1 MRWHGCYCLIRWDAE
16 QASRIG
22 AKQTALWTASAV
34 KTVAFVHSFMKSYR
48 AKYFGAREQAV
59 SQRMHVAEAFR
70 YFSMSGTHPPTK
82 DKSMK
87 TRRISRQ
94 FLLRGAGVV
103 VALPALDCMMP
114 AAVARNAQLKPPRR
128 MVAINMELSF
138 HPPNLMPTK
147 SGGDDE
153 TTRYL
158 EPLSDLRADFT
169 IISGTSH
176 PEVDGGHAASQSWL
190 TGAVHPG
197 TANFRN
203 SISIDQ
209 LAAREI
215 GLQTRLAYM
224 ALGGGG
230 ISVSANGV
238 KIRGAPYPS
247 HFFRKMFL
255 DGRPHE
261 KARQIERLQEGRSVL
276 DTVLEAV
283 RRMRSRVGQRDKQ
296 KLDEYFTS
304 VRKAEQQLRKFE
316 HWQQKPKPEVDAE
329 LPSDIRDH
337 TRLIERARQLY
348 DIMYLTIQ
356 TDSTRLITYTIG
368 DSSHVPQLPEIDRGK
383 RRAWNQLP
391 EKQRRRD
398 SAKMETHAAMI
409 DRLDQGL
416 GDVITALKL
425 TGQFENTLIV
435 FLADNGASPE
445 EPVRPGY
452 DRPSETPDGR
462 TIRYTGTFPPEEL
475 GRDDTWTGLGPALA
489 NACNTPFRFWKK
501 ESYHGGCA
509 SPFIVHW
516 PAGHVGQSADP
527 SSDGRTT
534 ADGRITDQVSHVVD
548 LLPTFLDAAGIDATD
563 YNSRGKS
570 LLPVFK
576 GRTRD
581 GHDGLFFEHSGG
593 AAHRAGNWKIVR
605 LKPNRP
611 WALYDLSCD
620 RTETTDLAKQYDE
633 RVQSMAAAWNDWWQ
647 DVTGEKLP

>member
-1 MRWHGCYCLIRWDAE
+1 
-16 QASRIG
+16 
-22 AKQTALWTASAV
+22 
-34 KTVAFVHSFMKSYR
+34 
-48 AKYFGAREQAV
+48 
-59 SQRMHVAEAFR
+59 
-70 YFSMSGTHPPTK
+70 
-82 DKSMK
+82 MK

-368 DSSHVPQLPEIDRGK
+368 DSSHVPQLPGITMNYHDLSHHG
-383 RRAWNQLP
+383 QDP
-391 EKQRRRD
+391 EKLAQLATVESAHVKAFGDFVRR
-398 SAKMETHAAMI
+398 
-409 DRLDQGL
+409 
-416 GDVITALKL
+416 LK
-425 TGQFENTLIV
+425 Q
-435 FLADNGASPE
+435 SE
-445 EPVRPGY
+445 E
-452 DRPSETPDGR
+452 E
-462 TIRYTGTFPPEEL
+462 
-475 GRDDTWTGLGPALA
+475 
-489 NACNTPFRFWKK
+489 
-501 ESYHGGCA
+501 
-509 SPFIVHW
+509 
-516 PAGHVGQSADP
+516 
-527 SSDGRTT
+527 
-534 ADGRITDQVSHVVD
+534 
-548 LLPTFLDAAGIDATD
+548 
-563 YNSRGKS
+563 S
-570 LLPVFK
+570 LLD
-576 GRTRD
+576 RTMVML
-581 GHDGLFFEHSGG
+581 GSHMHSGG
-593 AAHRAGNWKIVR
+593 HNNRNLPMILAGGGFRHGQHLAFDTNNNYPLANLYVTVLQR
-605 LKPNRP
+605 LGIEVEQF
-611 WALYDLSCD
+611 ASSTGTLTGL
-620 RTETTDLAKQYDE
+620 
-633 RVQSMAAAWNDWWQ
+633 
-647 DVTGEKLP
+647 DVAG